1 MKDPKEHNIV
11 WTVCLLGTLLMTLAA
26 AVAAQDGRGCSA
38 EGVSGQWGYSETGT
52 VMTPNGPV
60 PYSSLGRYTLDSEG
74 NYSGS
79 RTATLGGAIQKANFT
94 GHATVNDDCTGTV
107 TINFYD
113 PSSGALL
120 STAVKALV
128 YMDNERAVR
137 AIVTSAVFPNGTSIP
152 TVLTTDGK
160 KLFPGHQE

>member
-1 MKDPKEHNIV
+1 MKDLKKRKIV
-11 WTVCLLGTLLMTLAA
+11 QIVSFLAMLTLALSA
-26 AVAAQDGRGCSA
+26 VVAAQDGRGCSA

-52 VMTPNGPV
+52 IFTPGGPV

-79 RTATLGGAIQKANFT
+79 RTATLGGAIQKADFT

-120 STAVKALV
+120 STAVKILV
-128 YMDNERAVR
+128 YVDNERAFR
-137 AIVTSAVFPNGTSIP
+137 AIVTSATFPNGTSVS